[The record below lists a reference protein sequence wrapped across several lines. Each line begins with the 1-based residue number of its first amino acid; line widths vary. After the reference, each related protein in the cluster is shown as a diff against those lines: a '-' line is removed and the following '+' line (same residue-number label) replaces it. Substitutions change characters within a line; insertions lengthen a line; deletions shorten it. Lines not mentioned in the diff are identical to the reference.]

1 MVLTPI
7 CLGAWWRPA
16 QLSREAV
23 SGLKQEHGPSS
34 GDLEKLVFALRS
46 ELVRAKDLLR
56 QHRIVEPVDFEKRS
70 SVAGVN
76 TTDIGALAERVV
88 DLWHNERELLWAG
101 NSELK
106 TLVSDL
112 KRAGHGAVNHGSAL
126 YHWSRG
132 AGAGAMSKED
142 TLEMLKDATSK
153 HAKAQEKLLRAE
165 QELSDLQDAHWRLEE
180 EKTELEVR
188 LKAQAG
194 TLELK
199 QRQLAEADLQLS
211 ATQRSLQEMKSKDAK
226 DGGLQSDFPEGPAG
240 PDIGLAGGGSDS
252 LHGAPI
258 FASFRG
264 SQQAAGNEMQMQ
276 MHRRI
281 QQLLRDVERKETT
294 IKSLQH
300 RLETQRDIA
309 LAAGGLDATSAA
321 GLGAINMSRTATVS
335 DLERALATQR
345 AEHKERMDIVE
356 EQVAGLL
363 RLSEERRVLL
373 DEQDRRMQSLNDE
386 LANRQGI
393 IDDCRRRLAS
403 QAQALKEAAITSSK
417 LEERLDDESDAIVEA
432 RRARTAAEEAMS
444 IAQREAEAA
453 RQEAREARSFEVEL
467 RAAADK
473 NLGDTSRELE
483 TCRRRAE
490 QAEEQLLLAS
500 EHNDALQ
507 AQLRAAEE
515 RVADLAGDTSKWK
528 DTWHDME
535 ADLADAKQEIRM
547 LKRSQHDKTLG
558 LETTL
563 TKKESALEDAL
574 RESDDLAR
582 RLRTAEAEVERT
594 TDTLS
599 EALKREEALRKHS
612 EAIGQVFQV
621 RLLEIQGKYT
631 AAHEAEAGLERELAQ
646 VREQR
651 DQEIAAA
658 AAMFKNIEQKAL
670 SEKQQATALQQ
681 ALDYSARL
689 EKEKAVLED
698 RVATL
703 NLQHIS
709 QKSRWAFASFRS
721 DHLSRRVVELEGIK
735 ASLESQLRGAFDA
748 ADRALVGAGGGL
760 RTGDGLE
767 QELAAVKIDLAQERA
782 RTIAL
787 QQQLQEGAGE
797 WGPRSSQ
804 GADGVQ
810 EGWARVPSA
819 ATPGGSTP
827 AAWGRV
833 PSAATP
839 ATGGGYDATGVILLD
854 APPSSAST
862 GGAAEV
868 EALRARVREMEK
880 VVEEH
885 GQVDAE
891 AGGGL
896 VQQVK
901 DFRARALG
909 AERQLK
915 DAVQEKER
923 AEEEKRTLE
932 HKLVAMGH
940 TLEALKKSLVSA
952 SADQASQIM
961 GHGSSATQQALQEAL
976 NENET
981 LRMQVLTA
989 NGAKVAPEAGALST
1003 RVSELQQQNDDLKH
1017 QLTLANQSAKE
1028 AQDRLAKVQEELDAA
1043 RDRFE
1048 GEVTMLRHVAD
1059 ERQRRLK
1066 ERDDAYRL
1074 SGVGLNVPPM
1084 HTSAA
1089 STRGGASPSQHHQS
1103 QLTRASEVADV
1114 GIEFSKTGPGPYTIQ
1129 GVRPGGAAAQCGL
1142 ITVGDML
1149 HGVGDTPVYELGWQ
1163 RTMELMLGPPGSD
1176 ITLWISKARKDG
1188 EPRQAVKSVKL
1199 KRDLHAKAAMLTDH
1213 LQSHPL
1219 QAFADGGMGSFKSGP
1234 SRMGS
1239 LRIDGGGAGGSR
1251 RGSRTPLQDF
1261 DEARKGAMG
1270 SRANS
1275 VGTASPSRGT
1285 PLAGGARG
1293 SVTGSLLYGGLIES
1307 DSATDLDGDSQHSA
1321 VASDE
1326 VDLGKDVA
1334 TYDNSR
1340 GVKSIGLNSAEEAGG
1355 TVDRDEFF
1363 QAFASQNSPS
1373 SRSEDDSMMT
1383 DASGEVLGLEQ
1394 FLQLLRM
1401 KNVLPSMITQQ
1412 EAEAEFYDVCQ
1423 RRGTNEMSFDDFKD
1437 CIREILANK
1446 DMLTHSGNFR
1456 LDPSYHTSKL
1466 PDTRDSYSS
1475 DEDRLRQQ
1483 RDAKSRLSV
1492 RGAEASA
1499 RGSEHTARDSEQRAY
1514 DDYIAWERRYE
1525 SVNLL
1530 RLNMHLLCMVKML
1543 TRALD
1548 LWHRLQQQSL
1558 DTSIAS
1564 TKE

>member
-1 MVLTPI
+1 M
-7 CLGAWWRPA
+7 
-16 QLSREAV
+16 
-23 SGLKQEHGPSS
+23 
-34 GDLEKLVFALRS
+34 
-46 ELVRAKDLLR
+46 
-56 QHRIVEPVDFEKRS
+56 
-70 SVAGVN
+70 
-76 TTDIGALAERVV
+76 
-88 DLWHNERELLWAG
+88 
-101 NSELK
+101 
-106 TLVSDL
+106 
-112 KRAGHGAVNHGSAL
+112 
-126 YHWSRG
+126 
-132 AGAGAMSKED
+132 
-142 TLEMLKDATSK
+142 
-153 HAKAQEKLLRAE
+153 
-165 QELSDLQDAHWRLEE
+165 
-180 EKTELEVR
+180 
-188 LKAQAG
+188 
-194 TLELK
+194 
-199 QRQLAEADLQLS
+199 
-211 ATQRSLQEMKSKDAK
+211 
-226 DGGLQSDFPEGPAG
+226 
-240 PDIGLAGGGSDS
+240 
-252 LHGAPI
+252 
-258 FASFRG
+258 
-264 SQQAAGNEMQMQ
+264 
-276 MHRRI
+276 
-281 QQLLRDVERKETT
+281 
-294 IKSLQH
+294 
-300 RLETQRDIA
+300 
-309 LAAGGLDATSAA
+309 
-321 GLGAINMSRTATVS
+321 
-335 DLERALATQR
+335 
-345 AEHKERMDIVE
+345 
-356 EQVAGLL
+356 
-363 RLSEERRVLL
+363 
-373 DEQDRRMQSLNDE
+373 
-386 LANRQGI
+386 
-393 IDDCRRRLAS
+393 
-403 QAQALKEAAITSSK
+403 
-417 LEERLDDESDAIVEA
+417 
-432 RRARTAAEEAMS
+432 
-444 IAQREAEAA
+444 
-453 RQEAREARSFEVEL
+453 
-467 RAAADK
+467 
-473 NLGDTSRELE
+473 
-483 TCRRRAE
+483 
-490 QAEEQLLLAS
+490 
-500 EHNDALQ
+500 
-507 AQLRAAEE
+507 
-515 RVADLAGDTSKWK
+515 
-528 DTWHDME
+528 
-535 ADLADAKQEIRM
+535 
-547 LKRSQHDKTLG
+547 
-558 LETTL
+558 
-563 TKKESALEDAL
+563 
-574 RESDDLAR
+574 
-582 RLRTAEAEVERT
+582 
-594 TDTLS
+594 
-599 EALKREEALRKHS
+599 
-612 EAIGQVFQV
+612 
-621 RLLEIQGKYT
+621 
-631 AAHEAEAGLERELAQ
+631 
-646 VREQR
+646 
-651 DQEIAAA
+651 
-658 AAMFKNIEQKAL
+658 
-670 SEKQQATALQQ
+670 
-681 ALDYSARL
+681 
-689 EKEKAVLED
+689 
-698 RVATL
+698 
-703 NLQHIS
+703 
-709 QKSRWAFASFRS
+709 
-721 DHLSRRVVELEGIK
+721 
-735 ASLESQLRGAFDA
+735 
-748 ADRALVGAGGGL
+748 
-760 RTGDGLE
+760 
-767 QELAAVKIDLAQERA
+767 
-782 RTIAL
+782 
-787 QQQLQEGAGE
+787 
-797 WGPRSSQ
+797 
-804 GADGVQ
+804 
-810 EGWARVPSA
+810 
-819 ATPGGSTP
+819 
-827 AAWGRV
+827 
-833 PSAATP
+833 
-839 ATGGGYDATGVILLD
+839 
-854 APPSSAST
+854 
-862 GGAAEV
+862 
-868 EALRARVREMEK
+868 RARVREMEK

-1176 ITLWISKARKDG
+1176 ITLWISKARTDG

-1530 RLNMHLLCMVKML
+1530 RLNMHLCMVKML

>member
-106 TLVSDL
+106 TLVHDL

-126 YHWSRG
+126 HHWSRG

-252 LHGAPI
+252 LHGAPF

-281 QQLLRDVERKETT
+281 EQLLRDVERKETT

-309 LAAGGLDATSAA
+309 VAAGGLDATSAA

-345 AEHKERMDIVE
+345 AEHSERMDIVE

-535 ADLADAKQEIRM
+535 ADLAEAKQEIRM

-558 LETTL
+558 LETAL
-563 TKKESALEDAL
+563 TKKEGALEDAL

-594 TDTLS
+594 TDSLS

-689 EKEKAVLED
+689 EKEKAALED

-748 ADRALVGAGGGL
+748 ADRALVGTGGGL
-760 RTGDGLE
+760 RAGDGLE

-976 NENET
+976 NENEK
-981 LRMQVLTA
+981 LRLQVLTA
-989 NGAKVAPEAGALST
+989 NGAEVVPEAGALST
-1003 RVSELQQQNDDLKH
+1003 RVLELQHQNDDLKH

-1028 AQDRLAKVQEELDAA
+1028 AEDRLAKVQEELDAA

-1103 QLTRASEVADV
+1103 QLTRAAEVADV
-1114 GIEFSKTGPGPYTIQ
+1114 GIEFGKTGPGPYTIQ

-1239 LRIDGGGAGGSR
+1239 LRIDGRGAGESR

-1326 VDLGKDVA
+1326 
-1334 TYDNSR
+1334 R
-1340 GVKSIGLNSAEEAGG
+1340 GAEEAGG

-1363 QAFASQNSPS
+1363 QVFASQHSAS
-1373 SRSEDDSMMT
+1373 SRSEDDGMMT
-1383 DASGEVLGLEQ
+1383 DDSGEVLGLEQ

-1401 KNVLPSMITQQ
+1401 KNVLPSMISQQ

-1456 LDPSYHTSKL
+1456 LDPSQL
-1466 PDTRDSYSS
+1466 PDTRDSYGSE
-1475 DEDRLRQQ
+1475 EDRLRQQ
-1483 RDAKSRLSV
+1483 RDATFRLSV
-1492 RGAEASA
+1492 QGAEASA
-1499 RGSEHTARDSEQRAY
+1499 RGSERTARDSEQRAY

-1525 SVNLL
+1525 SVNLF

-1548 LWHRLQQQSL
+1548 VWHRLQQQSL
-1558 DTSIAS
+1558 DTSVAS